1 MTLDCFKET
10 EIGPIPVGW
19 EVVRLGDVF
28 EIKQGKALSRKKDS
42 GISPHRFLRTA
53 NVLWGR
59 IDLSTIDEM
68 DFTEKEVEKF
78 ALEPGDLLV
87 CEGGEI
93 GRTAIWQLESGIY
106 CYQNHLHR
114 LRPIQQNVEPLFYMY
129 WMQAALLIL
138 NLYQGVANVTTIAN
152 LSRSRLSQFVLPKP
166 PFPEQRRIAHVLSTI
181 QRAIAVQEG
190 LIAAAREVKRS
201 LMQRLFTYG
210 PGPDPAP
217 TKETEIGDIPEH
229 WEVTQLGKVVEKP
242 QYGYTASASEEPIGP
257 NFLRITDIQDNR
269 VQWGSVPYCEIDN
282 RRLEKYRLK
291 QGDIL
296 IARIGA
302 TTGKTYLITECP
314 DSVFASYLIRV
325 RAKPESVT
333 SEYLHYFTNTEIY
346 WTQINASKGGRLK
359 QGVNIPVLTSLVV
372 PLPPLSEQRAIAR
385 ILNAMDCKIE
395 AEQQRKA
402 TLEALFKSTLQQ
414 LMTGQIR
421 V

>member
-10 EIGPIPVGW
+10 EIGPIPVEW
-19 EVVRLGDVF
+19 EVVPLRDVTEKKQTRDPRKTPDEKF
-28 EIKQGKALSRKKDS
+28 RYMDVSSVSNETYRVHGWKEYHGREAPSRARKVVRARDTLFATVRPYLRNIAQVPTHLDDEICSTGFCVIRARHGKADPDYLYFVALTESFVARIVAQQRGSSYPAVSDKVVLSEL
-42 GISPHRFLRTA
+42 I
-53 NVLWGR
+53 
-59 IDLSTIDEM
+59 
-68 DFTEKEVEKF
+68 
-78 ALEPGDLLV
+78 
-87 CEGGEI
+87 
-93 GRTAIWQLESGIY
+93 
-106 CYQNHLHR
+106 
-114 LRPIQQNVEPLFYMY
+114 PL
-129 WMQAALLIL
+129 
-138 NLYQGVANVTTIAN
+138 
-152 LSRSRLSQFVLPKP
+152 P
-166 PFPEQRRIAHVLSTI
+166 PLPEQRRIAHVLSTI